1 MRIVIPGGTG
11 QLGQIVARHFHAT
24 GHEVTVLS
32 RTPKP
37 TPWTTLHWDGRTLD
51 PTWTRTLEGA
61 DAVIHLSG
69 RSVNCRYTPENRRE
83 ILDSRIIPTR
93 LIGRAIEQSAN
104 PPKLWL
110 NSSGSTVYAQS
121 FEIAQD
127 EFTGTLDPEPTREFS
142 ANVVLAWEAAFAES
156 TTPATRKIALRTSM
170 VASPDR
176 GGVLSVL
183 LNLVRFGL
191 GGTQGPG
198 NQWIS
203 WIHSEDYIR
212 ALEFLIAHPDISGP
226 VNMTSPVPLTNRD
239 FMRDLRRAWGTP
251 IGLPAARWQLEVGA
265 IFLRT
270 ETELILRSRKVSPG
284 VLLQNGFVFDHP
296 IWPEA
301 AKDLVKKFKAS

>member
-11 QLGQIVARHFHAT
+11 QLGQILARHFHAT

-37 TPWTTLHWDGRTLD
+37 TPWATIEWDGLTLS
-51 PTWTRTLEGA
+51 PTWSRTLEGA

-69 RSVNCRYTPENRRE
+69 RSVNCRYTAANRRA
-83 ILDSRIIPTR
+83 ILDSRVIPTR
-93 LIGRAIEQSAN
+93 LLGRAIEQSTN
-104 PPKLWL
+104 PPKLWF

-121 FEIAQD
+121 YDTPQD

-156 TTPATRKIALRTSM
+156 TTPSTRKIALRTSM

-198 NQWIS
+198 NQIVS

-212 ALEFLIAHPDISGP
+212 AVEFLIAHPEISGP
-226 VNMTSPVPLTNRD
+226 VNMTSPAPLPNRD
-239 FMRDLRRAWGTP
+239 FMRDLRRAWDTP
-251 IGLPAARWQLEVGA
+251 IGFPAYKWQLEIGA
-265 IFLRT
+265 VFLRT
-270 ETELILRSRKVSPG
+270 ETELILRSRKVAPG
-284 VLLQNGFVFDHP
+284 VLLQNGFVFSHP
-296 IWPEA
+296 EWQEA
-301 AKDLVKKFKAS
+301 AKDLVMKFKAS